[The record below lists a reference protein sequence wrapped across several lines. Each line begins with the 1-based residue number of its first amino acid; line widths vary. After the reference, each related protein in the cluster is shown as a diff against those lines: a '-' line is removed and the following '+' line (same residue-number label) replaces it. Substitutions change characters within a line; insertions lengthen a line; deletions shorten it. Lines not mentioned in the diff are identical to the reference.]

1 MELFCF
7 LAIFV
12 PIMKKILFFSL
23 GFATLL
29 LSCGPAAEDRNTMH
43 ARAKIIGD
51 SIANILK
58 TSMEEAAKPGPAFKP
73 VVVDTGKKSA
83 PDTSKKS
90 K

>member
-12 PIMKKILFFSL
+12 TIMKKILFISL

-43 ARAKIIGD
+43 SRAKKIGD

-58 TSMEEAAKPGPAFKP
+58 TSMDEAAKPGPAFKP
-73 VVVDTGKKSA
+73 AVADTTKTA
-83 PDTSKKS
+83 TDTSKKPQ
-90 K
+90 